1 MIAPHSTKARIAK
14 AEALYSMG
22 QFEKV
27 VHSVWEGGAVTCDL
41 SLCQALVEFEK
52 GWRLRQD
59 PEIKTGIVKC
69 RDVILNTVGEGRMGY
84 DDKVDLISG
93 AKVSSVDILFDL
105 WWCTNV

>member
-27 VHSVWEGGAVTCDL
+27 PHSVWESCDL
-41 SLCQALVEFEK
+41 FLCQALVEFEK

-105 WWCTNV
+105 IHD

>member
-1 MIAPHSTKARIAK
+1 M
-14 AEALYSMG
+14 
-22 QFEKV
+22 
-27 VHSVWEGGAVTCDL
+27 TCHL

-84 DDKVDLISG
+84 DDKVDLISS
-93 AKVSSVDILFDL
+93 AKVSSVDILCEL
-105 WWCTNV
+105 WRCTNV

>member
-1 MIAPHSTKARIAK
+1 M
-14 AEALYSMG
+14 
-22 QFEKV
+22 
-27 VHSVWEGGAVTCDL
+27 TCDL

-84 DDKVDLISG
+84 DDKVDLISS
-93 AKVSSVDILFDL
+93 ARVSSVDILCEL
-105 WWCTNV
+105 WRCTNV

>member
-1 MIAPHSTKARIAK
+1 M
-14 AEALYSMG
+14 
-22 QFEKV
+22 
-27 VHSVWEGGAVTCDL
+27 WEGGAVICPL
-41 SLCQALVEFEK
+41 FLCQALVEFEK

-84 DDKVDLISG
+84 DDKVDLISR
-93 AKVSSVDILFDL
+93 AKLSSVDILYILFDL